1 MFLVGPSICDD
12 SRAQDLERR
21 LAALTAEYAAMTIK
35 FTALSVTSD
44 RLTAENNALSF
55 RIANLTGLVDQLN
68 TSLEKEKQTNG
79 RLKIDNYNLKR
90 SIKAAEVR
98 FILGSKV
105 EVLSLDIHAGGEP
118 NERYIHFT
126 QISDYTCR

>member
-1 MFLVGPSICDD
+1 M
-12 SRAQDLERR
+12 QDLERR
-21 LAALTAEYAAMTIK
+21 LAALTAEHAAMTSK

-98 FILGSKV
+98 FILGSKL
-105 EVLSLDIHAGGEP
+105 ECSEFI
-118 NERYIHFT
+118 FT
-126 QISDYTCR
+126 QAEAQMSETSTPLKSMTALAGNTSIAST